1 MNIID
6 DSKLFQRLR
15 FWVLYGTRRLGRSKS
30 MALGAGSST
39 ITIGRIH
46 VINLDRKPDRWRGI
60 KQELQRV
67 RDNAGHPLS
76 NLTRRLSAVD
86 ARYLKHLPDDD
97 VLQRHYSL
105 ADQLFVQP
113 NPLLAG
119 NHEVGPRQ
127 IQMTR
132 QEVAVA
138 LSHIE
143 AWRQIAAGDTSYTLV
158 LEDDAYFTRAFARIL
173 DGAWQEAMERA
184 VQCGQFDMLYLSYE
198 EAGANLPKTQVS
210 DLLFTPISGL
220 WQLSGYVLSR
230 DGARKLLDLLPVR
243 GPVDLWMNHQF
254 RHLDVLATRQ
264 PVIEQRYDVPST
276 NSYSVLPVL
285 AQVGAVTRE
294 KPLMAKSTAL
304 PGPVFAFGKSG
315 SGLTALATAL
325 STLGYRCCSDIT
337 DLPVNEKAHLFNGRR
352 DTLFNAYVNVESLD
366 APSLSTLA
374 KLHRNAHF
382 IWAVDGESPA
392 PEKTNGTTG
401 SKLGRNAG
409 TDDAWHAEVAE
420 QLSAK
425 EGARTLVLP
434 HEHRDKW
441 ELLCSFLRCEYP
453 SHPYPECE
461 DRVPR
466 ELVDNTGTSR
476 NSPRPTATWLKR
488 DSSPWVIDV
497 KDWDG
502 LSLAPARLV
511 PEGTG
516 NLTDIVADAG
526 NLDGSVWFLRDDTFP
541 SNLALF
547 RPNNFTAGGDRT
559 ATLTLREEASSVRKY
574 TSAAIATRAQ
584 YLYGRFSAEV
594 IPSNIPGLITGI
606 FLHRNTPRQEI
617 DIEFLGKDT
626 TKMLTNIYYNPGQ
639 EGTKLEYGYRGS
651 PALVDLGFDASKEF
665 HNYEIEWCQD
675 WIRWRVDGRLVHER
689 VQWGPTPIPHQ
700 AMEFNVNL
708 WHSRSTELAGRLD
721 SHRLPAHARVRDIR
735 IRHGGVGKSSYIA
748 DV

>member
-1 MNIID
+1 M
-6 DSKLFQRLR
+6 R
-15 FWVLYGTRRLGRSKS
+15 FYVLHGTRRLGRSKS
-30 MALGAGSST
+30 AALGVGRPTSA
-39 ITIGRIH
+39 IGRIY
-46 VINLDRKPDRWRGI
+46 VINLDRKPDRWRHI

-67 RDNAGHPLS
+67 RDEAGDPLF

-97 VLQRHYSL
+97 VLQHHYSL

-113 NPLLAG
+113 HPLLAG
-119 NHEVGPRQ
+119 NREVGARQ

-143 AWRQIAAGDTSYTLV
+143 AWRLIAAGDPAYTLV
-158 LEDDAYFTRAFARIL
+158 LEDDAYFTRGFARIL
-173 DGAWQEAMERA
+173 EGAWREAMERT
-184 VQCGQFDMLYLSYE
+184 GQGGRFDMLYLSYM
-198 EAGANLPKTQVS
+198 EAGTNLPKTQVS
-210 DLLFTPISGL
+210 DLLFTPVTGL

-230 DGARKLLDLLPVR
+230 EGAQKLLDLLPVR

-254 RHLDVLATRQ
+254 HHLDVIATRQ
-264 PVIEQRYDVPST
+264 SIIEQRLDAAST
-276 NSYSVLPVL
+276 NSYSALPVL

-294 KPLMAKSTAL
+294 KPLVAKSTAL

-325 STLGYRCCSDIT
+325 STLGYRCCSDVT

-352 DTLFNAYVNVESLD
+352 DRLFSAYVNVGSLD
-366 APSLSTLA
+366 ARSLTTLA

-382 IWAVDGESPA
+382 IWAVDGENPTAGKTDCTPGGTLSP
-392 PEKTNGTTG
+392 K
-401 SKLGRNAG
+401 AG
-409 TDDAWHAEVAE
+409 TDGGWHAAVAE
-420 QLSAK
+420 QLSVK

-461 DRVPR
+461 DRPLR
-466 ELVDNTGTSR
+466 EHVDNTGTSR
-476 NSPRPTATWLKR
+476 NSPPPGTTWLKR
-488 DSSPWVIDV
+488 DSSPWVIAR
-497 KDWDG
+497 KDGDG
-502 LSLAPARLV
+502 VPLAPTHLFPKNTV
-511 PEGTG
+511 E
-516 NLTDIVADAG
+516 LTDIVADVG

-547 RPNNFTAGGDRT
+547 RPNNFTACGDRT
-559 ATLTLREEASSVRKY
+559 ATLTLREEDSSVRNY
-574 TSAAIATRAQ
+574 TSASVATRAR
-584 YLYGRFSAEV
+584 YLCGRFSAEV
-594 IPSNIPGLITGI
+594 MPSNIPGLITGI

-626 TKMLTNIYYNPGQ
+626 TKMLTNVYYNPGQ

-651 PALVDLGFDASKEF
+651 PALIDLGFDASEEF
-665 HNYEIEWCQD
+665 HLYEIEWCQD

-689 VQWGPTPIPHQ
+689 VQWGPTPIPNQ
-700 AMEFNVNL
+700 PMEFNVNL

-721 SHRLPAHARVRDIR
+721 SHRLPALTQVRELR
-735 IRHGGVGKSSYIA
+735 IRQSGVGE
-748 DV
+748 

>member
-1 MNIID
+1 MNITD

-15 FWVLYGTRRLGRSKS
+15 FWVLYRTRRLGRSRCE
-30 MALGAGSST
+30 ALGAGSPT
-39 ITIGRIH
+39 GTIGRIY
-46 VINLDRKPDRWRGI
+46 VINLDREPDRWRRL
-60 KQELQRV
+60 KQELQRMH
-67 RDNAGHPLS
+67 DNAGHPLS

-97 VLQRHYSL
+97 VLHGHYTL

-113 NPLLAG
+113 DPLLAG
-119 NHEVGPRQ
+119 NHEIGARQ
-127 IQMTR
+127 VHMSR

-143 AWRQIAAGDTSYTLV
+143 AWRQIAAGAPSYTLV

-173 DGAWQEAMERA
+173 DGAWQEAMELA
-184 VQCGQFDMLYLSYE
+184 GQCSQFDMLYLSYE
-198 EAGANLPKTQVS
+198 EAGANPPRTHVS
-210 DLLFTPISGL
+210 DLLFRPVSGL
-220 WQLSGYVLSR
+220 WQLSGYVLSST
-230 DGARKLLDLLPVR
+230 GARKLLDLLPVR

-254 RHLDVLATRQ
+254 HHLDVLAARQ
-264 PVIEQRYDVPST
+264 PVIEQRLDAPST

-294 KPLMAKSTAL
+294 KPLVAKSAAL

-325 STLGYRCCSDIT
+325 SVLGYRCYSDIT
-337 DLPVNEKAHLFNGRR
+337 DLPTDEKVHLFKGGRR
-352 DTLFNAYVNVESLD
+352 TLFNAYVNVDSLD
-366 APSLSTLA
+366 APSLITLA
-374 KLHRNAHF
+374 KLHRTGHF

-392 PEKTNGTTG
+392 PGRASGTTG
-401 SKLGRNAG
+401 TTLGRIAG
-409 TDDAWHAEVAE
+409 TDDAWHEEVAGH
-420 QLSAK
+420 LLAK
-425 EGARTLVLP
+425 EVARTLVLP
-434 HEHRDKW
+434 HEHGDKW

-461 DRVPR
+461 DRNAR
-466 ELVDNTGTSR
+466 ELVDNRGASR
-476 NSPRPTATWLKR
+476 NGAPPAATWLKS
-488 DSSPWVIDV
+488 DSSPWIIAV
-497 KDWDG
+497 KDWGG
-502 LSLAPARLV
+502 LPLV
-511 PEGTG
+511 PTRPFHQGTG
-516 NLTDIVADAG
+516 NLKEVVADVG
-526 NLDGSVWFLRDDTFP
+526 KLDGTDWFLRDDTFP

-547 RPNNFTAGGDRT
+547 RPDNFAAGDNHIG
-559 ATLTLREEASSVRKY
+559 TLILREEPSSVRRY
-574 TSAAIATRAQ
+574 TSAAVATRSH

-626 TKMLTNIYYNPGQ
+626 TRMLTNVYYNPGQ

-675 WIRWRVDGRLVHER
+675 RIRWRVDGRLVHER
-689 VQWGPTPIPHQ
+689 VQWGPTPVPHQ

-708 WHSRSTELAGRLD
+708 WHSRSAELAGRLD
-721 SHRLPAHARVRDIR
+721 SHRLPAHALVRDIR
-735 IRHGGVGKSSYIA
+735 IQQDGVEK
-748 DV
+748 